1 MMEKSKAVFYMML
14 SVASLSLMQF
24 FINLSGEHGD
34 VFLQVFSRNFLGMI
48 LCIYFIRKEK
58 VSYFG
63 DLKSQPYLLA
73 RSLAGFLGLLFTFY
87 AMKHAYLAD
96 ASIVLRTGPFFTTL
110 VSVIF
115 LKEKLNKVQVPVL
128 IVIFVGG
135 WLAANPRFDSSFI
148 PLGCALLAAVC
159 QGICYPLLRYFRE
172 HEHGMTVIMHFS
184 TFCCLGCLPFMA
196 KGVLM
201 PEGIHILYLILI
213 AITGA
218 LGQIFLTYAYRIGPA
233 SEIAIYDQFS
243 VVFALVLGA
252 LFLNQIPTM
261 RTMVGGILIVGASL
275 VSYFFSMKID
285 ITKK

>member
-135 WLAANPRFDSSFI
+135 WIAANPRFDSSFI

-196 KGVLM
+196 KGILI
-201 PEGIHILYLILI
+201 PQGIHVLYLLLI

-218 LGQIFLTYAYRIGPA
+218 MGQIFLTYAYRIGPA

-285 ITKK
+285 MTKK